1 MRKHFDIQEHSPI
14 IFLQTSN
21 ILYNLM
27 NSKRKRSFKMLSDL
41 YINIPLS
48 SLVLLLTQLQSF
60 VLETKLILAVSYYY
74 WYCRGTQLVL
84 RSPSTWLRW
93 WLPVVNAVFENN
105 FKVFSKLLK
114 LLSVSKCSFKGFTN
128 STKYESSQLRI

>member
-27 NSKRKRSFKMLSDL
+27 NSKRKRSFKILSDL

-74 WYCRGTQLVL
+74 
-84 RSPSTWLRW
+84 
-93 WLPVVNAVFENN
+93 
-105 FKVFSKLLK
+105 
-114 LLSVSKCSFKGFTN
+114 
-128 STKYESSQLRI
+128 